1 MVQYCTAST
10 HGSVLYL
17 DNMDFGPLNHI
28 HLPMPHVCCYE
39 DRLLRQLIE
48 ADKWPWNFFG
58 QSKPRNARSVCYS
71 RGVRMKAPTNQTN
84 ADEGCSDSRKDQLSL
99 EVSDQEQRPTR
110 CGLRWKVTSRRRK
123 IAHHVPISSH
133 PPSEGI
139 FIGHG
144 ESPGLAEYEQSS
156 NVACAVVVH
165 EDLFGTILENNMT
178 HPDTTDME
186 AVTTPQRTVWN
197 TNIFDYG
204 SDGPLYLGYDTV
216 QQQGNGIR
224 DLGMDL
230 SLMETGC
237 SNGEYQDH
245 HQPESPEYTLQ
256 HSISE
261 KFTIRRLFACLGISA
276 DRDSSN
282 NTPEHTMV
290 VQPMT
295 NGEAAGGT
303 EPTMMVDNYADGAVW
318 SCPSPTKVVE
328 IGSEDTDLAS
338 HEHHYDSDISNTNME
353 PDIEIIE

>member
-58 QSKPRNARSVCYS
+58 QSK
-71 RGVRMKAPTNQTN
+71 
-84 ADEGCSDSRKDQLSL
+84 
-99 EVSDQEQRPTR
+99 VSDQEQRPTR

>member
-1 MVQYCTAST
+1 MFTDPNLLRTLITVGFLLDRSDRSVPCRTGHSAST
-10 HGSVLYL
+10 GQTVRSDRSDRLVPILAVNT
-17 DNMDFGPLNHI
+17 DTTPLI
-28 HLPMPHVCCYE
+28 ADTSSLPMIDWQPFTS
-39 DRLLRQLIE
+39 Q
-48 ADKWPWNFFG
+48 
-58 QSKPRNARSVCYS
+58 
-71 RGVRMKAPTNQTN
+71 
-84 ADEGCSDSRKDQLSL
+84 DSTETL
-99 EVSDQEQRPTR
+99 EP
-110 CGLRWKVTSRRRK
+110 
-123 IAHHVPISSH
+123 
-133 PPSEGI
+133 
-139 FIGHG
+139 
-144 ESPGLAEYEQSS
+144 
-156 NVACAVVVH
+156 
-165 EDLFGTILENNMT
+165 
-178 HPDTTDME
+178 
-186 AVTTPQRTVWN
+186 
-197 TNIFDYG
+197 
-204 SDGPLYLGYDTV
+204 GPLYLGYDTV
-216 QQQGNGIR
+216 QQQGNGIL

>member
-1 MVQYCTAST
+1 MIDWQPFTSQDST
-10 HGSVLYL
+10 
-17 DNMDFGPLNHI
+17 
-28 HLPMPHVCCYE
+28 E
-39 DRLLRQLIE
+39 
-48 ADKWPWNFFG
+48 
-58 QSKPRNARSVCYS
+58 
-71 RGVRMKAPTNQTN
+71 T
-84 ADEGCSDSRKDQLSL
+84 L
-99 EVSDQEQRPTR
+99 EP
-110 CGLRWKVTSRRRK
+110 
-123 IAHHVPISSH
+123 
-133 PPSEGI
+133 
-139 FIGHG
+139 
-144 ESPGLAEYEQSS
+144 
-156 NVACAVVVH
+156 
-165 EDLFGTILENNMT
+165 
-178 HPDTTDME
+178 
-186 AVTTPQRTVWN
+186 
-197 TNIFDYG
+197 
-204 SDGPLYLGYDTV
+204 GPLYLGYDTV

-338 HEHHYDSDISNTNME
+338 HEHHYDSDISNTNVE

>member
-1 MVQYCTAST
+1 MYSCDMWIKWFSIAPLQRM
-10 HGSVLYL
+10 VLYL

-58 QSKPRNARSVCYS
+58 QSK
-71 RGVRMKAPTNQTN
+71 
-84 ADEGCSDSRKDQLSL
+84 
-99 EVSDQEQRPTR
+99 VSDQEQRPTR